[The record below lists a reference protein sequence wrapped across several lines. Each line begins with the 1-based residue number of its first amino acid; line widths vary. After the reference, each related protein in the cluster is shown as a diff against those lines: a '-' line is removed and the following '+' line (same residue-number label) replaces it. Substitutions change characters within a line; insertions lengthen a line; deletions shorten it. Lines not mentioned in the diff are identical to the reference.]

1 MPYTQEELKNLTFYK
16 NLIDEDEQKYLTRKN
31 LLTIRSNLSGSA
43 DNGELVYRDKSGA
56 ILVFENPYS
65 NTLNKDSNTKVIYDG
80 KLKLLKTT
88 ATDTIVDEVLD
99 RNFEEL

>member
-56 ILVFENPYS
+56 ILVFENPYT
-65 NTLNKDSNTKVIYDG
+65 NTLNEDSNTKVVYDT

-88 ATDTIVDEVLD
+88 ATDTIIDEVLD